1 MKKIISVI
9 IFCFL
14 SFSAAAKI
22 SFGSVD
28 LNSSDEVLFTVK
40 QDMTGMKEYSSL
52 FYAKLKDGLPEKS
65 PELLTCY
72 PERMEL
78 LDGGKILQV
87 RNRYGRGHFNTV
99 SERFAWVESEAEIP
113 ENSLP
118 VDPYAVSPDGKWI
131 CKNGKSRTT
140 VECKQNGSMTIT
152 QKTKGK
158 TAKWSGTFTATSHTI
173 TFKITS
179 VGGRAGEST
188 GTWILTYNLQEGG
201 KAIKIQSLNLPNDGD
216 GTNFKLGAL
225 FTK

>member
-1 MKKIISVI
+1 MKKIIAISVLI
-9 IFCFL
+9 AAMV
-14 SFSAAAKI
+14 SA
-22 SFGSVD
+22 SV
-28 LNSSDEVLFTVK
+28 
-40 QDMTGMKEYSSL
+40 
-52 FYAKLKDGLPEKS
+52 YAKKSNSDAEWQNIGEQGKKALTETGKFFSDAGKKIYEEATTPE
-65 PELLTCY
+65 CY
-72 PERMEL
+72 
-78 LDGGKILQV
+78 
-87 RNRYGRGHFNTV
+87 
-99 SERFAWVESEAEIP
+99 
-113 ENSLP
+113 
-118 VDPYAVSPDGKWI
+118 GKWI